1 MEKDD
6 IIENVDVNE
15 DLNEDLKA
23 IDKCIKQIKD
33 IANGL
38 GKMEHNQKILALNA
52 SIEAARAG
60 EAGKGF
66 AIVAK
71 KVESLAG
78 DIGKSNAAIN
88 AKMNELQD
96 LVEKLLKSRV

>member
-1 MEKDD
+1 MEKED
-6 IIENVDVNE
+6 IMEKADIS
-15 DLNEDLKA
+15 EDLKA
-23 IDKCIKQIKD
+23 IDRCIKQIRD
-33 IANGL
+33 IAGGL

-96 LVEKLLKSRV
+96 LVEKLLK